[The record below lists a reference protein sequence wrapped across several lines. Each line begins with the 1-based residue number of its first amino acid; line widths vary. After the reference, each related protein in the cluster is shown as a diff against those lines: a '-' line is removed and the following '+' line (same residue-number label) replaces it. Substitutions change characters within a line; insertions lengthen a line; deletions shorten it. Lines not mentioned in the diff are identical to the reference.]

1 MVTMPFNRRRVYFS
15 LLAGLFLQLLPWPS
29 LLLHI
34 KPDFLLLVLLFWLL
48 RAPNICNIGL
58 AWIAG
63 IFMDLV
69 NGDLFGQNALAYSLT
84 AFFALMYQRRLILF
98 TVLQQSGYVFL
109 LLFLNQ
115 FILLLLK
122 SFSGSDYFGWSYF
135 VPSLTGILLWHL
147 VLHSHFS
154 LNSPIRKH

>member
-1 MVTMPFNRRRVYFS
+1 MPFNRRRVYFS